1 MDFGVTKG
9 AKLVVHTCR
18 GNFVK
23 SEGIKLPDGKPDQ
36 ESGRGSQ
43 FSHWIKTK
51 PHIHVGW
58 SPKKSATLFRS
69 HVLKRTF
76 SSLKHGGHHKDH

>member
-1 MDFGVTKG
+1 MDFGVTKS

-18 GNFVK
+18 GKIVK

-43 FSHWIKTK
+43 
-51 PHIHVGW
+51 
-58 SPKKSATLFRS
+58 L
-69 HVLKRTF
+69 
-76 SSLKHGGHHKDH
+76 